1 MMNLDPLRV
10 ILCAHTEMQKKPP
23 EPSPRLKRCGP
34 IPQAYHRELG
44 ATGSDRACL
53 ASPATHARM
62 VHFPRCHFHG
72 WGR

>member
-1 MMNLDPLRV
+1 MNLDPLRV

-53 ASPATHARM
+53 ASPAATHARM
-62 VHFPRCHFHG
+62 VRFPR